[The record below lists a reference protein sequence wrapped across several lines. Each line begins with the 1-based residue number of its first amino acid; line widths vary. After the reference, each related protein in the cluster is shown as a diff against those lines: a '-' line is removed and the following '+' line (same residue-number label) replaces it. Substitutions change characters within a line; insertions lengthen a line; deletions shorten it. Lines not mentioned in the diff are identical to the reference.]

1 MRRPAQPTPH
11 APAREPSNG
20 STLARGV
27 GHRAVTVVEEITWMV
42 PEEVPVAMAYN
53 GTSHA
58 VMMATPADLEDF
70 AVGFSLA
77 EGLLPDASV
86 IEEVAILPQERGILA
101 AITIPPALA
110 ESLRAPVR
118 AMAGRSGCGVCG
130 VESLDQA
137 VRPLQ
142 PLPQPQDLPRAE
154 AIAVALRSLPDHQPM
169 NAENRSVH
177 AAALCRPDGTIL
189 LAREDVGRHNAL
201 DKLIGA
207 AARQGIALD
216 QGFVVMTSRC
226 SFELVQKAVTVGIPL
241 LATLSAPTSLA
252 LELAAQAGLAL
263 AARSRGGG
271 VVLFSGPP
279 A

>member
-1 MRRPAQPTPH
+1 
-11 APAREPSNG
+11 
-20 STLARGV
+20 V
-27 GHRAVTVVEEITWMV
+27 GHRAVTVLEEITWMV
-42 PEEVPVAMAYN
+42 PEEVPVAISFN

-77 EGLLPDASV
+77 EGLLPNASV

-101 AITIPPALA
+101 AISLPPALA
-110 ESLRAPVR
+110 GDIRAPAR

-142 PLPQPQDLPRAE
+142 PLPQPPADATAQPTAE
-154 AIAVALRSLPDHQPM
+154 AIALALRSLPDHQPM

-177 AAALCRPDGTIL
+177 AAAFCRPDGTIL
-189 LAREDVGRHNAL
+189 FAREDVGRHNAL

-207 AARQGIALD
+207 AARQGIALN

-271 VVLFSGPP
+271 VVLFSAP
-279 A
+279 